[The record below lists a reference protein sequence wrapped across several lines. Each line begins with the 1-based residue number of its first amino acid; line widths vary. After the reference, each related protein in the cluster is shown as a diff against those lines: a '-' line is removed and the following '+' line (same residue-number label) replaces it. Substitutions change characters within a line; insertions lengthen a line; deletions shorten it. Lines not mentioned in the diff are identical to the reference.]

1 MSVYTSEPVR
11 LSNRAIQEYAE
22 RVGTHH
28 GIYDSLGRADIDNF
42 ISRLGGRVDY
52 ATDDESLHVRAPG
65 NFTIYA
71 RASREARSFCDL
83 TGYITRRSAT
93 SLDGLHHPLLTILRG
108 AALLLQQT
116 SARLFLGRWSASHR
130 DAAQTVA
137 AWRVG
142 AVVAAC
148 LAATG
153 LLWLACCGWL
163 VSLGLPLLL
172 GGCFG
177 AAVAALASAWRL
189 WVAALRRLGRLW
201 GGLGAIGC
209 APWPGAAALITR
221 LAAAR

>member
-93 SLDGLHHPLLTILRG
+93 SLDGLHHPFLTILRG

-116 SARLFLGRWSASHR
+116 F
-130 DAAQTVA
+130 
-137 AWRVG
+137 G
-142 AVVAAC
+142 AVISRQMVGQPSRCGPDGRGVARRRCGGC
-148 LAATG
+148 LPG
-153 LLWLACCGWL
+153 CYWLA
-163 VSLGLPLLL
+163 VAGL
-172 GGCFG
+172 
-177 AAVAALASAWRL
+177 
-189 WVAALRRLGRLW
+189 
-201 GGLGAIGC
+201 
-209 APWPGAAALITR
+209 
-221 LAAAR
+221 